1 MPRPK
6 SDLTGSKTYGIRLS
20 LKQREMFQDIG
31 GIDWLRNYLDRQ
43 IRSEEIQLGISPDP
57 DKVPTKKL
65 IDRF

>member
-1 MPRPK
+1 
-6 SDLTGSKTYGIRLS
+6 
-20 LKQREMFQDIG
+20 MFQDIG